1 MSRILDTLNSPQ
13 DLKTLS
19 ASQLADL
26 ASELRDFVTGIVSKT
41 GGHLAPNLGVV
52 ELTLAL
58 HTAFDAPKD
67 KIVWDVGHQAY
78 IHKILTGRRDRFH
91 TLRQTGGISGFPKIT
106 ESEYD
111 AFGAG
116 HASTAISAA
125 LGIATARDLNRED
138 FRVVA
143 VVGDGALTGGLAF
156 EGLNNSGALKR
167 DLIVVLNDNQMSIS
181 RNVGALS
188 RYLNIL
194 ITAPLYNRLRNFIWT
209 LTGRLARGSGFIRR
223 AVQKIEKLMKSVL
236 LPSILFERLG
246 FRYFGPVDGHDLP
259 RLIRLFKDIKHLHG
273 PILVHVITTK
283 GKGYKYAEEDATR
296 FHGVGSFCVET
307 GASSPKKNPTYTEIF
322 GCALV
327 ELAAR
332 EPKLVAV
339 TAAMADGTGLA
350 EFAKR
355 FPERFFDVG
364 IAEGHAVTFA
374 AGMARQ
380 GLKPVVAVYSTFLQR
395 ALDQIIHDVAL
406 QSLPVIFAVDRGGL
420 VGEDGPTH
428 HGSFD
433 LTFLRMIPNLVVMAP
448 KDENEFRDML
458 FTASRHADG
467 PIAVRYPR
475 SETQGIPLR
484 PDLRLIPIGQSE
496 TLREGKDAAVFA
508 IGDMTP
514 IAMRAAE
521 ILQTCS
527 ISLKVVNARFV
538 KPLDVRTLEET
549 VQGVRSV
556 FTLENNTV
564 VGGFGSGISEA
575 LDRIGRRD
583 VRVRHIGL
591 PDRFIPHGGLKDLFV
606 QTGLDPDS
614 VAGIVR
620 EAIS

>member
-1 MSRILDTLNSPQ
+1 MGRILDTLNSPQ

-26 ASELRDFVTGIVSKT
+26 ASELRDFVTSTVART

-67 KIVWDVGHQAY
+67 KIVWDVGHQSY
-78 IHKILTGRRDRFH
+78 IHKILTGRRERFH

-125 LGIATARDLNRED
+125 LGIATARDLSGED

-156 EGLNNSGALKR
+156 EGMNNSGAQRR

-181 RNVGALS
+181 RNVGALA
-188 RYLNIL
+188 RYLTIL
-194 ITAPLYNRLRNFIWT
+194 ISTPLYNRMRNFIWI
-209 LTGRLARGSGFIRR
+209 LTGRPAGGSGFIRR
-223 AVQKIEKLMKSVL
+223 GVQRFEKLLKSIL
-236 LPSILFERLG
+236 LPSVLFERLG
-246 FRYFGPVDGHDLP
+246 FRYFGPMDGHDLP
-259 RLIRLFKDIKHLHG
+259 QLLRLFREIRKLHG

-307 GASSPKKNPTYTEIF
+307 GASTPKQNPTFTEIF
-322 GCALV
+322 GRTIV
-327 ELAAR
+327 ELAGR
-332 EPKLVAV
+332 DPKLVAI
-339 TAAMADGTGLA
+339 TAAMTDGTGLV

-380 GLKPVVAVYSTFLQR
+380 GMKPVVAVYSTFLQR

-428 HGSFD
+428 HGCFD
-433 LTFLRMIPNLVVMAP
+433 LSYLRMVPNLVVMAP

-458 FTASRHADG
+458 FTATQHTGG

-475 SETQGIPLR
+475 SETNGDPLR
-484 PDLRLIPIGQSE
+484 PDLRSIPIGQAE
-496 TLREGKDAAVFA
+496 VLREGKDAVVFA
-508 IGDMTP
+508 VGDMTP
-514 IAMRAAE
+514 IALRAAD
-521 ILQTCS
+521 ILKAGGV
-527 ISLKVVNARFV
+527 SLKVVNARFV
-538 KPLDVRTLEET
+538 KPLDLRTIEEAVR
-549 VQGVRSV
+549 GVRAV

-575 LDRIGRRD
+575 LDRLGRRD
-583 VRVRHIGL
+583 FRVCHIGL
-591 PDRFIPHGGLKDLFV
+591 PDRFVPHGGLKDLFV
-606 QTGLDPDS
+606 MTGLDPDT
-614 VAGIVR
+614 VARIIR
-620 EAIS
+620 EGVS

>member
-1 MSRILDTLNSPQ
+1 MGRILDTLNSPQ

-26 ASELRDFVTGIVSKT
+26 ASELREFVTSTVART

-58 HTAFDAPKD
+58 HTAFDAPRD
-67 KIVWDVGHQAY
+67 RIVWDVGHQAY
-78 IHKILTGRRDRFH
+78 VHKILTGRRDRFH
-91 TLRQTGGISGFPKIT
+91 TLRQIGGISGFPKIT

-125 LGIATARDLNRED
+125 LGIATARDLSGED

-156 EGLNNSGALKR
+156 EGMNNSGALKR

-188 RYLNIL
+188 RYLTLL
-194 ITAPLYNRLRNFIWT
+194 ISTPLYNRMRNFIWI
-209 LTGRLARGSGFIRR
+209 LTGRPAGGSGFLRKG
-223 AVQKIEKLMKSVL
+223 VQRFEKLLKSVL
-236 LPSILFERLG
+236 LPSVLFERLG
-246 FRYFGPVDGHDLP
+246 FRYFGPMDGHNLP
-259 RLIRLFKDIKHLHG
+259 QLLRLFKEVRKLHG

-296 FHGVGSFCVET
+296 FHGVGSFCLET
-307 GASSPKKNPTYTEIF
+307 GASAPKPNPTFTEIF
-322 GCALV
+322 GRTLV
-327 ELAAR
+327 ELAGND
-332 EPKLVAV
+332 PKLVAI
-339 TAAMADGTGLA
+339 TAAMTDGTGLV

-364 IAEGHAVTFA
+364 IAEAHAVTFA
-374 AGMARQ
+374 AGLARQ
-380 GLKPVVAVYSTFLQR
+380 GMKPVVAIYSTFLQR

-433 LTFLRMIPNLVVMAP
+433 LSYLRMIPNLVVMAP
-448 KDENEFRDML
+448 RDENEFRDML
-458 FTASRHADG
+458 FTASRHSGG

-475 SETQGIPLR
+475 SETNGAPLR
-484 PDLRLIPIGQSE
+484 NGLRSIPIGQAE
-496 TLREGKDAAVFA
+496 VLREGKDAAIFA
-508 IGDMTP
+508 VGDMAA
-514 IAMRAAE
+514 IALRAAE
-521 ILQTCS
+521 ILGARGL
-527 ISLKVVNARFV
+527 SLKVVNARFV
-538 KPLDVRTLEET
+538 KPLDVRLLEET
-549 VQGVRSV
+549 VRDVRTI

-564 VGGFGSGISEA
+564 VAGFGSGISEA
-575 LDRIGRRD
+575 LNQLGCCGI
-583 VRVRHIGL
+583 RVRHIGL
-591 PDRFIPHGGLKDLFV
+591 PDRFVPHGGLKDLFIM
-606 QTGLDPDS
+606 TGLDPDS
-614 VAGIVR
+614 VARIILEGV
-620 EAIS
+620 S